1 MVRQLL
7 LLHTIQQWH
16 NMLKELSQFL
26 MGELVMNKKFYLV
39 ISVLLMICCLF
50 NGCDDG
56 GNNSNKKNGSNMI
69 QRNILK
75 EEYDE
80 QYNHYE
86 DSLYVAKKCSKII
99 VTGNVTSGTI
109 KLKITEKDGDT
120 DKNTYTYTIEG
131 SINEIINLEKKHS
144 TDWVAIVDYNEDTEG
159 TYTVKSDET

>member
-1 MVRQLL
+1 
-7 LLHTIQQWH
+7 
-16 NMLKELSQFL
+16 
-26 MGELVMNKKFYLV
+26 MNKRFCLV

-50 NGCDDG
+50 TGCDG
-56 GNNSNKKNGSNMI
+56 GDNNSNRENGSNMI

-80 QYNHYE
+80 KYNHYE

-99 VTGNVTSGTI
+99 ITGNVTSGTI

-120 DKNTYTYTIEG
+120 DNNTYTYTIKG

-159 TYTVKSDET
+159 TYTVSTKEK